1 MAAPITRDQVKE
13 AFAPMVLI
21 IEEAVEEARIAS
33 SQQLIADSNP
43 EVTRLAHRR
52 RLGGTKRWM
61 VLADGLV
68 QRAHRLPE
76 GYGLDSTE
84 EDHNQGKYAFRFP
97 LGLCTIRREPHNE
110 DQGKYLQ
117 ERIEGVLELAEL
129 APGIDAFVGIK
140 AYISVPPEGAVC
152 LIATH
157 PTLPEPMEILL
168 DEIERSDD
176 GGGPVAALPAGPL
189 PTPPVGSTRKRSKGT
204 DDENAEE
211 A

>member
-1 MAAPITRDQVKE
+1 MAAPITRDQIKA
-13 AFAPMVLI
+13 AFAPMVPL

-33 SQQLIADSNP
+33 SQQLIADTNP
-43 EVTRLAHRR
+43 EVPRLAHRR

-68 QRAHRLPE
+68 QRAPRLPE
-76 GYGLDSTE
+76 GFGLESTE

-117 ERIEGVLELAEL
+117 ERIEGVLEQAPL
-129 APGIDAFVGIK
+129 APDIDAFVGIK
-140 AYISVPPEGAVC
+140 AYISVPPEGAVS

-157 PTLPEPMEILL
+157 PTLPEPIVILL
-168 DEIERSDD
+168 DEIERGD
-176 GGGPVAALPAGPL
+176 GPGSVAALPSGPL
-189 PTPPVGSTRKRSKGT
+189 PPPPVGSTRDGNRDTAK
-204 DDENAEE
+204 NAEE

>member
-1 MAAPITRDQVKE
+1 MAAPITRDQIKA
-13 AFAPMVLI
+13 AFAPMVPL

-33 SQQLIADSNP
+33 SQQLIADTNP
-43 EVTRLAHRR
+43 EVPRLAHRR

-68 QRAHRLPE
+68 QRAPRLPE
-76 GYGLDSTE
+76 GFGLESTE

-117 ERIEGVLELAEL
+117 ERIEGVLEQAPL
-129 APGIDAFVGIK
+129 APDIDAFVGIK
-140 AYISVPPEGAVC
+140 AYISVPPEGAVS

-157 PTLPEPMEILL
+157 PTLPEPIVILL
-168 DEIERSDD
+168 DEIERGD
-176 GGGPVAALPAGPL
+176 GPGPVAALPSSPL
-189 PTPPVGSTRKRSKGT
+189 PPPPVGSTREVNKDPDKG
-204 DDENAEE
+204 NAEE